1 MKNVYVLDACAVIAL
16 ITDEVGADIVS
27 EVINNAYIGE
37 ADVFLNKLNL
47 LEVYY
52 GLFRTYGKEYADD
65 RLEKIN
71 KLPLVT
77 IHEISD
83 TVFLEAGR
91 IKATHRISIADA
103 VALAE
108 ASVSGATLVTAD
120 HHEMDIID
128 KNEKIR
134 FLWIR

>member
-1 MKNVYVLDACAVIAL
+1 MDAYILEACALIAL
-16 ITDEVGADIVS
+16 IMDEAGSDTVS
-27 EVINNAYIGE
+27 NVINSAYKGE
-37 ADVFLNKLNL
+37 TDVFLNKLNL

-52 GLFRTYGKEYADD
+52 GDYRAHGKTAADTM
-65 RLEKIN
+65 LGKVK
-71 KLPLVT
+71 KLP
-77 IHEISD
+77 ISIKD
-83 TVFLEAGR
+83 AIGDAVFLEAGR
-91 IKATHRISIADA
+91 LKATYKISIADA

-108 ASVSGATLVTAD
+108 TSISEGTLVTAD